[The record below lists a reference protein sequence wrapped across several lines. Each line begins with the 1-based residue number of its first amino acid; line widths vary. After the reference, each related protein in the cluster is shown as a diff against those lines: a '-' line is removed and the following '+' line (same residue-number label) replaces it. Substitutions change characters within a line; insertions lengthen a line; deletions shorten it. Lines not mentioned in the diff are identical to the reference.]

1 MATGCQVFGVPL
13 GDPVFANAAHADV
26 LALVTALRRAGVNA
40 DMTFGSRGL
49 KGAMK
54 AADRSGARFAA
65 LIGPAE
71 KNAGLVQMKDL
82 RNGDQQHVAATSA
95 TDWLLGKLTGEETE

>member
-1 MATGCQVFGVPL
+1 V
-13 GDPVFANAAHADV
+13 HADV
-26 LALVTALRRAGVNA
+26 LALVTALRRAGVHA

-82 RNGDQQHVAATSA
+82 KNGAQEHVAATSA
-95 TDWLLGKLTGEETE
+95 TDWLLGKLSGEETE